1 MIDYDTLGFKEDRLS
16 QAIKTL
22 HKNNVIRF
30 ARGQNKLLQPIPYDF
45 RIDRCC
51 SSEHISAM
59 GELMADR
66 VIEIEQ
72 DLNVKFDSIFCSLFS
87 GVFVGVSA
95 SMWLLNKY
103 NRNIKLSISRRSY
116 AQQIGKD
123 TGKETFISSI
133 HMLKNKT
140 LIGELGQNVLVFD
153 EMTNTGVTI
162 QELINISKFNGVVPK
177 AVMIIADRILQP
189 IEDGSHIRMYGDIP
203 CYSSITHFEIVKW
216 CEENIKI
223 WNALEVPM
231 YDNQN
236 KFNDGE
242 LKQFECNFKKEIK

>member
-1 MIDYDTLGFKEDRLS
+1 MIDYDNLQFKADPVS
-16 QAIKTL
+16 QLLKTL

-30 ARGQNKLLQPIPYDF
+30 TKFKNKHGYDIPYDF

-51 SSEHISAM
+51 SSEHISNI
-59 GELMADR
+59 GEMMADR
-66 VIEIEQ
+66 VIQIESDMNTQ
-72 DLNVKFDSIFCSLFS
+72 FDSIFCSLFS
-87 GVFVGVSA
+87 GVFIGVST

-116 AQQIGKD
+116 AQQIGEG

-133 HMLKNKT
+133 HELKNKT
-140 LIGELGQNVLVFD
+140 LVGELGQNVLIFD

-162 QELINISKFNGVVPK
+162 QELINISKFNGIYPK

-189 IEDGSHIRMYGDIP
+189 IENGSHIRMYGDIP
-203 CYSSITHFEIVKW
+203 CYSSISHFEIMKW
-216 CEENIKI
+216 YEENQQI
-223 WNALEVPM
+223 WNALEVFN

-236 KFNDGE
+236 KFNDGA
-242 LKQFECNFKKEIK
+242 LKQFESNLKKEI